1 VSRSILFHVQ
11 YLLGIGHLQRSL
23 RIANALARDGFA
35 VTLASGG
42 APVAELMA
50 DPSIRVVQLPA
61 IRARDARFVL
71 EDSAGRPVDDALREA
86 RRAAL
91 LAAFA
96 AARPDAVIIEGFPFA
111 RRAFRFELDPL
122 IAAVHATEP
131 RPRLICSVRD
141 IVMTRDDPAR
151 HREIVERVRREFDAV
166 LVHGDPALIPFEASF
181 PAAPD
186 IADRLIYTG
195 YVWDSHL
202 TLPVAGATGPLPL
215 PPEGRRGQEAEAPF
229 SLSARRGQLGGGEGR
244 GEVGE
249 MAPHGGVVVSA
260 GGGAAGRALLDAAL
274 EVCRQGCLAG
284 LPWLLL
290 AGTNLPEAEFAALRR
305 AAPPFV
311 TIERFRRDFA
321 GLLRRC
327 RVSVSQAGYNTV
339 LDILAARA
347 RAVLVP
353 FAAERE
359 TEQLMRAE
367 RLMALGAAELVRE
380 SELTPRHLAAA
391 IERAAAREP
400 PSLAIDTAGAIRSA
414 RLIAALVAGRAAAE
428 LAGKMGKDMIGR

>member
-42 APVAELMA
+42 VPVAELMA
-50 DPSIRVVQLPA
+50 DPSIRIVQLPP
-61 IRARDARFVL
+61 IRARDARFEL
-71 EDSAGRPVDDALREA
+71 EDGAGRPVDDALRGA

-96 AARPDAVIIEGFPFA
+96 AARPDAVILEGFPFA

-141 IVMTRDDPAR
+141 IVTTRDDPAR
-151 HREIVERVRREFDAV
+151 LHEIVERVLREFDAV

-181 PAAPD
+181 PAARD

-195 YVWDSHL
+195 YVSPPAEPA
-202 TLPVAGATGPLPL
+202 TETQAAG
-215 PPEGRRGQEAEAPF
+215 
-229 SLSARRGQLGGGEGR
+229 
-244 GEVGE
+244 
-249 MAPHGGVVVSA
+249 GGVVVSA

-274 EVCRQGCLAG
+274 EARRQGCLAG

-321 GLLRRC
+321 GLLRGC

-353 FAAERE
+353 FAAARE

>member
-42 APVAELMA
+42 VPVAELMA
-50 DPSIRVVQLPA
+50 DPSIRIVQLPP
-61 IRARDARFVL
+61 IRARDARFEL
-71 EDSAGRPVDDALREA
+71 EDGAGRPVDDALRGA

-96 AARPDAVIIEGFPFA
+96 AARPDAVILEGFPFA

-122 IAAVHATEP
+122 IAAIGGVQP

-141 IVMTRDDPAR
+141 IVTTRDDPAR
-151 HREIVERVRREFDAV
+151 LHEIVERVLREFDAV

-181 PAAPD
+181 PAARD

-195 YVWDSHL
+195 YVSPPAEPA
-202 TLPVAGATGPLPL
+202 TETQAAG
-215 PPEGRRGQEAEAPF
+215 
-229 SLSARRGQLGGGEGR
+229 
-244 GEVGE
+244 
-249 MAPHGGVVVSA
+249 GGVVVSA

-274 EVCRQGCLAG
+274 EARRQGCLAG

-290 AGTNLPEAEFAALRR
+290 AGTNLPEAEFAALRQ

-321 GLLRRC
+321 GLLRGC

-353 FAAERE
+353 FAAARE

>member
-23 RIANALARDGFA
+23 RIANALAGDGFA

-42 APVAELMA
+42 APVAELAA
-50 DPSIRVVQLPA
+50 DPSIRVVQLPP
-61 IRARDARFVL
+61 IRARDARFEL

-96 AARPDAVIIEGFPFA
+96 EARPDAVIIEGFPFA

-122 IAAVHATEP
+122 IAAVRAAEP

-141 IVMTRDDPAR
+141 IVTTRNDPAR
-151 HREIVERVRREFDAV
+151 HREVVERVRCEFDAV

-181 PAAPD
+181 PAARD

-195 YVWDSHL
+195 YVSPPAEPA
-202 TLPVAGATGPLPL
+202 TETQAAG
-215 PPEGRRGQEAEAPF
+215 
-229 SLSARRGQLGGGEGR
+229 
-244 GEVGE
+244 
-249 MAPHGGVVVSA
+249 GGVVVSA
-260 GGGAAGRALLDAAL
+260 GGGAAGRALLAAAL
-274 EVCRQGCLAG
+274 EARRQGCLAG

-305 AAPPFV
+305 AAPSFV

-321 GLLRRC
+321 GLLRGC

-359 TEQLMRAE
+359 TEQPMRAE

-380 SELTPRHLAAA
+380 SELTPANLAAA

-400 PSLAIDTAGAIRSA
+400 PGLAIDTAGAIRSA

>member
-42 APVAELMA
+42 APVAELAA
-50 DPSIRVVQLPA
+50 DPSIRVVQLPP
-61 IRARDARFVL
+61 IRARDARFEL
-71 EDSAGRPVDDALREA
+71 EGSAGRPIDDALREA

-122 IAAVHATEP
+122 ITAVRATEP

-141 IVMTRDDPAR
+141 IVTMRDDPAR

-195 YVWDSHL
+195 YVSSPAEPVTETPAMDS
-202 TLPVAGATGPLPL
+202 
-215 PPEGRRGQEAEAPF
+215 
-229 SLSARRGQLGGGEGR
+229 
-244 GEVGE
+244 
-249 MAPHGGVVVSA
+249 GVVVSA

-274 EVCRQGCLAG
+274 EARRQGCFAS

-290 AGTNLPEAEFAALRR
+290 AGTNLPEAEFAALRQ

-321 GLLRRC
+321 GLLRGC

-367 RLMALGAAELVRE
+367 RLMALGVAELVRE
-380 SELTPRHLAAA
+380 SELTPANLAAA
-391 IERAAAREP
+391 IEHAAARVP
-400 PSLAIDTAGAIRSA
+400 PALAIDTAGAMRSA

-428 LAGKMGKDMIGR
+428 LAGKMGNDMIGR

>member
-50 DPSIRVVQLPA
+50 DPSVRVVQLPP
-61 IRARDARFVL
+61 IRARDARFEL
-71 EDSAGRPVDDALREA
+71 EDSAGQPVDDALREA

-141 IVMTRDDPAR
+141 IVTIRDDPAR

-181 PAAPD
+181 PAAPA
-186 IADRLIYTG
+186 IADWLINTG
-195 YVWDSHL
+195 YVWDAHL

-215 PPEGRRGQEAEAPF
+215 PPAGGEGTSSAF
-229 SLSARRGQLGGGEGR
+229 SLS
-244 GEVGE
+244 
-249 MAPHGGVVVSA
+249 
-260 GGGAAGRALLDAAL
+260 
-274 EVCRQGCLAG
+274 
-284 LPWLLL
+284 
-290 AGTNLPEAEFAALRR
+290 
-305 AAPPFV
+305 
-311 TIERFRRDFA
+311 I
-321 GLLRRC
+321 
-327 RVSVSQAGYNTV
+327 
-339 LDILAARA
+339 
-347 RAVLVP
+347 
-353 FAAERE
+353 
-359 TEQLMRAE
+359 
-367 RLMALGAAELVRE
+367 
-380 SELTPRHLAAA
+380 
-391 IERAAAREP
+391 
-400 PSLAIDTAGAIRSA
+400 
-414 RLIAALVAGRAAAE
+414 
-428 LAGKMGKDMIGR
+428 IGRRLVSPPPVGRQRGV